1 MPLVAVIV
9 GIGLMAWSF
18 TAGISAAL
26 SGAGSGSLAYQV
38 IFIGAAV
45 LVLASLI
52 IAVINLVKGNSRALS
67 AVTIAVAFVPI
78 IAVVVL
84 AVQANA

>member
-1 MPLVAVIV
+1 MPLVAAVV

-18 TAGISAAL
+18 TTGISAAL

-38 IFIGAAV
+38 IFIGAAG
-45 LVLASLI
+45 LVLASLV
-52 IAVINLVKGNSRALS
+52 IAVINLVKGRARVLS

-78 IAVVVL
+78 VAVAL
-84 AVQANA
+84 IAVQANA

>member
-1 MPLVAVIV
+1 MPLVAAIV

-18 TAGISAAL
+18 TTGIGAAL
-26 SGAGSGSLAYQV
+26 SGSGSGSLAYQV
-38 IFIGAAV
+38 IFIGAAG
-45 LVLASLI
+45 LVLASLV
-52 IAVINLVKGNSRALS
+52 IAVINLVKGRARALS

-78 IAVVVL
+78 IAVVIL